1 MNAYIILVKFWV
13 EELFE
18 NEPACDVYIVG
29 TKGIASLLLF
39 EVKESNIPM

>member
-1 MNAYIILVKFWV
+1 MLCAVKFWV

-29 TKGIASLLLF
+29 TKGIKYILWNTS
-39 EVKESNIPM
+39 